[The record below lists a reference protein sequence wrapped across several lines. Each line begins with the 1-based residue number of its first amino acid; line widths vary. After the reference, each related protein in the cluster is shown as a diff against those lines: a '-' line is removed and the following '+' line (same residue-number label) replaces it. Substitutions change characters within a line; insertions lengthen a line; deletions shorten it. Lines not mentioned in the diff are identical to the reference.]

1 MRPICAK
8 IAIDS
13 TDLSRLIEQSTSK
26 KPVCVS
32 SRFVYLLFFFSKI
45 ALTFEDR
52 ASCGQTMMIL
62 KALELRLLKQV

>member
-1 MRPICAK
+1 MVTIKTYDYLQKTGMC
-8 IAIDS
+8 IF
-13 TDLSRLIEQSTSK
+13 
-26 KPVCVS
+26 PVCVS
-32 SRFVYLLFFFSKI
+32 SFFLFSSKI